1 MGRLGTA
8 DEIAN
13 AVLFLAG
20 DGSNYITAQ
29 TLHINGGYRH
39 NKSKYQLTLNTI
51 FALAFDIN
59 HLLIK
64 VKP

>member
-29 TLHINGGYRH
+29 TLHI
-39 NKSKYQLTLNTI
+39 SWC
-51 FALAFDIN
+51 
-59 HLLIK
+59 
-64 VKP
+64 

>member
-29 TLHINGGYRH
+29 TLHIITLA
-39 NKSKYQLTLNTI
+39 KLTLQACSDKVCLPPQQI
-51 FALAFDIN
+51 KISIN
-59 HLLIK
+59 
-64 VKP
+64 P